1 MRTSQANQSPEEVTM
16 WAQLAEE
23 EEWERRHDGASV
35 LYGCRD
41 LAELRSRL
49 DLANLFYYHCS
60 P

>member
-1 MRTSQANQSPEEVTM
+1 MTTKADQTPEEAVL

-23 EEWERRHDGASV
+23 EEWERRHDGNSI